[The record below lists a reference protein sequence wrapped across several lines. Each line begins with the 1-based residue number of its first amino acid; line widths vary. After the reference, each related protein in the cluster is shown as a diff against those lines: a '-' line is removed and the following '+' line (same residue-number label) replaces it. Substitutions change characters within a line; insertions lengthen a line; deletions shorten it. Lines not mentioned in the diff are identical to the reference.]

1 MNPPCPR
8 CEASTLEANAGA
20 LGEAVCPTCGGRF
33 LHQQLAEQILVT
45 ELGMTPAFLR
55 ELSEQYAG
63 GIGSCPGCKAAMK
76 AARVRGVTLDLCFAC
91 GGCWLDAR
99 ELTALSAGL
108 HPELQAPKAALA
120 APPLAAVLDEAEDGK
135 STIAWAANHAVVL
148 ALLGIP
154 AAVPASL
161 LALALAVWTV
171 PHGTADREPF
181 MFYAF
186 SLVTNVFALG
196 GLWRARRARSHALEH
211 GRGNTRAR
219 LAQGLALLDVAL
231 TLAVTSWLLQLK
243 FRW

>member
-1 MNPPCPR
+1 V
-8 CEASTLEANAGA
+8 SSLVANAGA

-33 LHQQLAEQILVT
+33 LHQQLAEQILTT

-76 AARVRGVTLDLCFAC
+76 AVRVRGVTLDLCFTC

-99 ELTALSAGL
+99 ELTALTAGL
-108 HPELQAPKAALA
+108 HPELKAPKAAVATLPL
-120 APPLAAVLDEAEDGK
+120 PPVAEEEDTGT
-135 STIAWAANHAVVL
+135 STTAWAANQALVL
-148 ALLGIP
+148 AVLGAP

-161 LALALAVWTV
+161 LALLLVFLTV
-171 PHGTADREPF
+171 PHGAADREPF

-186 SLVTNVFALG
+186 SLVTNLFALG
-196 GLWRARRARSHALEH
+196 GLWRARRARSQALEH

-231 TLAVTSWLLQLK
+231 TLVVTDWLLNLK